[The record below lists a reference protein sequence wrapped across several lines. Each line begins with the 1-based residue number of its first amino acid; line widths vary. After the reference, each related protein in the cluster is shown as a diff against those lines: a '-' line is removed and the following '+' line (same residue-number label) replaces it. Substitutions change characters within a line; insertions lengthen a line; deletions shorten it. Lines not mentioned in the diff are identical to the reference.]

1 MRTHLIAALLLLFT
15 AGCWPL
21 AAGADAD
28 SHRQA
33 VERLFELTDMQE
45 KIAESV
51 DNVLA
56 IQLGQNPSLREHHDL
71 LRAFLE
77 KHIGWDGLK
86 DDILDMYLNTFTEPE
101 LNEMNAFY
109 ASPTG
114 RKVIERLPEL
124 VQRRNRLAMQRMQD
138 NIGELQQMI
147 EKQSGQK
154 PQ

>member
-101 LNEMNAFY
+101 LNE
-109 ASPTG
+109 
-114 RKVIERLPEL
+114 RLL
-124 VQRRNRLAMQRMQD
+124 RLADRPQGDRAS
-138 NIGELQQMI
+138 
-147 EKQSGQK
+147 SGTGTAAQ
-154 PQ
+154 PPGHATHAGQHR